1 MQSRNYRFF
10 SLMLFMACFETHLF
24 GINIRRS
31 FLRLRALLGLG
42 AFLGLKALLG
52 LGAFLGLG
60 ALLGLG
66 AFL

>member
-31 FLRLRALLGLG
+31 FLGLKAFLGLG
-42 AFLGLKALLG
+42 AFLGLEALLG
-52 LGAFLGLG
+52 LRAFLGLG
-60 ALLGLG
+60 T
-66 AFL
+66 FL